1 MLCVTKKDEV
11 ISVCVN
17 MHLKRKY
24 WQYWCQYY
32 TSNRH
37 MIIHRLFFL
46 YIFFSHQS
54 VHILINDK
62 HEIKL
67 EMVIYVIRILYL
79 CIFHWYLSQRV
90 DIIVRESMRNTCSEA
105 QTVYRRWMLLMRL
118 NDWSDTSC
126 LVLFV
131 FKTTN
136 DEWEWIWHSPAT
148 AWFMIDFHSYTGMS
162 NSFYTYSSL
171 CFQWAGSANLPFPT
185 VLRTLTT
192 HLICQIS

>member
-1 MLCVTKKDEV
+1 
-11 ISVCVN
+11 

-171 CFQWAGSANLPFPT
+171 CFQWAGSVNLPFPT